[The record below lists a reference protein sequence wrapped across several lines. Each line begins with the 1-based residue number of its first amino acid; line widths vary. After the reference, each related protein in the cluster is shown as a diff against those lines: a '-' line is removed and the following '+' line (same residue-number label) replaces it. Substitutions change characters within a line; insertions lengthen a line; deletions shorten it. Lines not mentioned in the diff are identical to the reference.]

1 MGGVLKGVTL
11 TRTKINL
18 QPSLWNYETCYFMS
32 NMYASGT
39 LCHRDSWTKHNS
51 CLIIH
56 PPSKFAFC
64 EIAKNGC
71 SQWTTVLAK
80 LFYDNINIENSHF
93 DLSLRSFEKYGI
105 EGLNSIFSDPDA
117 TKVVMIRDPLARFA
131 SAYLDKCFAMNCA
144 NSFCFPRRSAGI
156 QKGQPV
162 TFRMAIDWILEQNV
176 ARIDTHW
183 KLQSEHCNLRTNIN
197 DYNIVALMDKD
208 HMSSDAS
215 CIMDIAGI
223 NDYNKQNSTSI
234 EPFWKPYTMTK
245 YRKESEPDVLKKLF
259 TPGITRLLMEKFRQD
274 YDIFQLPEPNWI
286 EDSTGEWLDSTDH
299 HRCVNNKYGS

>member
-1 MGGVLKGVTL
+1 MYLQQRPPFSPQPCLPKPQLHRHHQQPLMHRRIGILLFAILCTLIGEHADSTKETILWTNPKGCNKQAGAKTELLSSKIFKHTQMQRWMGGVLKGLL

-80 LFYDNINIENSHF
+80 LFYDNINIKFSHF

-131 SAYLDKCFAMNCA
+131 SAYLDK
-144 NSFCFPRRSAGI
+144 
-156 QKGQPV
+156 
-162 TFRMAIDWILEQNV
+162 
-176 ARIDTHW
+176 
-183 KLQSEHCNLRTNIN
+183 
-197 DYNIVALMDKD
+197 
-208 HMSSDAS
+208 
-215 CIMDIAGI
+215 
-223 NDYNKQNSTSI
+223 
-234 EPFWKPYTMTK
+234 
-245 YRKESEPDVLKKLF
+245 
-259 TPGITRLLMEKFRQD
+259 
-274 YDIFQLPEPNWI
+274 
-286 EDSTGEWLDSTDH
+286 
-299 HRCVNNKYGS
+299 

>member
-1 MGGVLKGVTL
+1 MSTETPAPSTSSAATDEPPHRYLAIRYIVLLILLSSVSMMIRQKKQFFEQFRRVAISKLGAKTELWSSSTHRCSDEWGEFLNKGLL

-51 CLIIH
+51 GGLIIH

-131 SAYLDKCFAMNCA
+131 SAYLDK
-144 NSFCFPRRSAGI
+144 
-156 QKGQPV
+156 
-162 TFRMAIDWILEQNV
+162 
-176 ARIDTHW
+176 
-183 KLQSEHCNLRTNIN
+183 
-197 DYNIVALMDKD
+197 
-208 HMSSDAS
+208 
-215 CIMDIAGI
+215 
-223 NDYNKQNSTSI
+223 
-234 EPFWKPYTMTK
+234 
-245 YRKESEPDVLKKLF
+245 
-259 TPGITRLLMEKFRQD
+259 
-274 YDIFQLPEPNWI
+274 
-286 EDSTGEWLDSTDH
+286 
-299 HRCVNNKYGS
+299 